1 MISKLEEYFRKIFF
15 ILPGVRPICMTH
27 VLFKLMEIRFNEMLK
42 KKYLE
47 LPKLARFQV
56 GFTNKMSTQ
65 INISRLMTQINKQI
79 ELTRNQRWNP
89 KNKRNVTLGIFI
101 DSRSV
106 YNSINR
112 PKLFQ
117 QLRQILPELKGELDF
132 LEWVYG
138 KQVGE

>member
-27 VLFKLMEIRFNEMLK
+27 VLFK
-42 KKYLE
+42 LE